1 VPADPFLGI
10 TVARVLRPRGRRGE
24 VAAEILTDFPER
36 LTKLR
41 EVWLS
46 DGRNAPR
53 RIALRACW
61 LSDSHGGQAIFHFEG
76 CDSIDAAERLRGLE
90 VQIPLAERMPVP
102 PGHFYVTDLEGCEV
116 WERRSGAGEA
126 LRLGVVRGVQLLGGS
141 SALPMPGAEST
152 PPASVRRA
160 GRGEAPAG
168 TPVLVVDTPHG
179 ELLIPFAEEICTR
192 IDTAARR
199 IEVTLPEGLRELNR

>member
-10 TVARVLRPRGRRGE
+10 TVARILRPRGRRGE

-36 LTKLR
+36 LTKLC

-46 DGRNAPR
+46 DGRSVPH
-53 RIALRACW
+53 RIVIRACW

-90 VQIPLAERMPVP
+90 VQIPLAERMPLP
-102 PGHFYVTDLEGCEV
+102 PGHFYITDLEGCEV
-116 WERRSGAGEA
+116 WERNAGAA
-126 LRLGVVRGVQLLGGS
+126 QRLGLVRGVQLLGGS
-141 SALPMPGAEST
+141 PALLAQSAEST
-152 PPASVRRA
+152 PPALVRRSE
-160 GRGEAPAG
+160 RGEAPVG
-168 TPVLVVDTPHG
+168 TPVLVVDTPQG

-192 IDTAARR
+192 VDTAARR
-199 IEVTLPEGLRELNR
+199 IEVALPEGLRELNR